1 MTNYIESQSFEYHC
15 LKLFLVNCIKTK
27 FMSKDSLKDKT
38 IVISGVFEKYSR
50 NELKDIIHKA
60 GGKASSSISKNT
72 SLVLAGDKMGPS
84 KKEKANEL
92 NIEIISEAEFINRF
106 LDSSENSEEKFN
118 ISELGL
124 EQVTFT
130 DLLGWYTE
138 VEIIEI
144 KNELASEGSYY
155 DDWIEFEKDEGSEKI
170 TAYLQIGSFE
180 IIDRINEMKICENDP
195 FIMIVKDSWSGE
207 NEEGEEVGYVS
218 FEALY
223 ADEEPPTLK
232 GGEYDK
238 KSFMNDNELD
248 EFNRLSENESIY
260 MDDCKY
266 QEFYFLRE
274 SEYNPKEWIEKWL
287 SEDYG
292 HNK

>member
-1 MTNYIESQSFEYHC
+1 MN
-15 LKLFLVNCIKTK
+15 TK
-27 FMSKDSLKDKT
+27 ESLKGKA

-50 NELKDIIHKA
+50 KELKTLIVEE

-72 SLVLAGDKMGPS
+72 SFILAGDKMGPN
-84 KKEKANEL
+84 KKLKAEKL
-92 NIEIISEAEFINRF
+92 NIEIIGEEEFITRF
-106 LDSSENSEEKFN
+106 LNSSDENEEKIS

-124 EQVTFT
+124 EDITFS
-130 DLLGWYTE
+130 DFLGLYTE
-138 VEIIEI
+138 DEISEI

-155 DDWIEFEKDEGSEKI
+155 DDWMEFGKDEDSGKI
-170 TAYLQIGSFE
+170 TAYLITGNFE
-180 IIDRINEMKICENDP
+180 IIDQINEMKICENDP
-195 FIMIVKDSWSGE
+195 YIMIVKDSWSGE
-207 NEEGEEVGYVS
+207 NKDGEEVGYVS

-223 ADEEPPTLK
+223 ADEEPPVLK

-238 KSFMNDNELD
+238 KSFMTKSELD
-248 EFNRLSENESIY
+248 EFNELCENESVN

-266 QEFYFLRE
+266 QEFYFLKK

>member
-1 MTNYIESQSFEYHC
+1 MNTKESLEG
-15 LKLFLVNCIKTK
+15 KA
-27 FMSKDSLKDKT
+27 

-50 NELKDIIHKA
+50 KELKTLIVEG

-72 SLVLAGDKMGPS
+72 SFILAGDKMGPN
-84 KKEKANEL
+84 KKLKAKEL
-92 NIEIISEAEFINRF
+92 NIEIIGEEEFIIRFLSPSDEAE
-106 LDSSENSEEKFN
+106 EKIS

-124 EQVTFT
+124 KDITFS
-130 DLLGWYTE
+130 DLIGLYTE
-138 VEIIEI
+138 DEISEI

-155 DDWIEFEKDEGSEKI
+155 DDWMEFGKDEDSGKI
-170 TAYLQIGSFE
+170 TAYLITGNFE
-180 IIDRINEMKICENDP
+180 IIDQINEMKISKNDP
-195 FIMIVKDSWSGE
+195 YIMIVKDSWSGQ
-207 NEEGEEVGYVS
+207 NKDGEEVGYVS

-223 ADEEPPTLK
+223 AEEEPPVMK

-238 KSFMNDNELD
+238 KSFMTKSELD
-248 EFNRLSENESIY
+248 EFNELCENESVY

-266 QEFYFLRE
+266 QEFYFLKK
-274 SEYNPKEWIEKWL
+274 SQYNPKEWIENWL

>member
-1 MTNYIESQSFEYHC
+1 
-15 LKLFLVNCIKTK
+15 
-27 FMSKDSLKDKT
+27 MSKDSLKDKAV
-38 IVISGVFEKYSR
+38 VISGVFEKFSR
-50 NELKDIIHKA
+50 KELKDIIDKA

-72 SLVLAGDKMGPS
+72 SFVLAGDKMGPS
-84 KKEKANEL
+84 KKEKAEEL

-106 LDSSENSEEKFN
+106 LDSSENSEERFN
-118 ISELGL
+118 ITELGL
-124 EQVTFT
+124 EQITYA
-130 DLLGWYTE
+130 DLLGLYNE
-138 VEIIEI
+138 NDIADIKEEIV
-144 KNELASEGSYY
+144 SSGSYS
-155 DDWIEFEKDEGSEKI
+155 DDVFEFYKDDESGDI
-170 TAYLQIGSFE
+170 DVTLMMGSFE
-180 IIDRINEMKICENDP
+180 IIDHINSMKICENDP
-195 FIMIVKDSWSGE
+195 YIMIVKDSWSGE

-238 KSFMNDNELD
+238 KSFMSNEELD

-266 QEFYFLRE
+266 QEFHFLRE
-274 SEYNPKEWIEKWL
+274 SEYNPKEWIKKWL

-292 HNK
+292 HNNHTVSGKN

>member
-1 MTNYIESQSFEYHC
+1 
-15 LKLFLVNCIKTK
+15 
-27 FMSKDSLKDKT
+27 MSKESLNGKS

-50 NELKDIIHKA
+50 TELKAIIA
-60 GGKASSSISKNT
+60 DGGGKASSSSSKNT
-72 SLVLAGDKMGPS
+72 SLILAGDKMGPS
-84 KKEKANEL
+84 KKEKAIEL
-92 NIEIISEAEFINRF
+92 NIEMIGEEEFITRF
-106 LDSSENSEEKFN
+106 LNPSKEDEEKIS

-124 EQVTFT
+124 EDITFS
-130 DLLGWYTE
+130 DFIGLYTE
-138 VEIIEI
+138 DEISEI

-170 TAYLQIGSFE
+170 TAYLQTGSFE

-207 NEEGEEVGYVS
+207 NEDGEEVGYVS

-223 ADEEPPTLK
+223 AKEEPPVLK

-238 KSFMNDNELD
+238 KSFMTKSELD
-248 EFNRLSENESIY
+248 EFNELCENESVY

-266 QEFYFLRE
+266 QEFYFLKE

-292 HNK
+292 HNN